1 MRQVLR
7 RGSPTEAP
15 TEVPYGAW
23 SPPEP
28 DEWHG
33 DLLLGEIIST
43 LNALGSSSEEVW
55 EDVSLVVGSAIIVGR
70 AVNGPS
76 WLTEQAARLREDNAA
91 TNGLRTRPLGEW
103 ADAMERVRSTY
114 RDDDDSD
121 SVGYVHLR
129 DVTVYGPRRFDTP
142 FMRVRLDRIDAWTL
156 GPGREG
162 PAGP

>member
-7 RGSPTEAP
+7 RRNPTEAP
-15 TEVPYGAW
+15 PDATYGMW

-28 DEWHG
+28 DAWRG

-43 LNALGSSSEEVW
+43 LNVLGSSSEEVW
-55 EDVSLVVGSAIIVGR
+55 EEVALVVGSSVIVGR

-76 WLTEQAARLREDNAA
+76 WLTSQAESLRRDGAS
-91 TNGLRTRPLGEW
+91 TNGCRTRPLQEW
-103 ADAMERVRSTY
+103 AEAMERLRSTY
-114 RDDDDSD
+114 REDDDSD

-129 DVTVYGPRRFDTP
+129 DVTVYGPRRFDTA
-142 FMRVRLDRIDAWTL
+142 FMRVRLDRVDAWTL
-156 GPGREG
+156 GGDREG